1 MHRWSEEMHE
11 RRTQHTQ
18 GHSKP
23 SLTTGPHNHPFPP
36 SLLLDSRPH
45 PASLDTSV
53 SGDCFQAYILHE
65 ALLGHWLLLPV
76 SSPP

>member
-1 MHRWSEEMHE
+1 MREGLSTP
-11 RRTQHTQ
+11 RDTAIPRLPLDPTIT
-18 GHSKP
+18 
-23 SLTTGPHNHPFPP
+23 LFPP
-36 SLLLDSRPH
+36 LCFWILAPTLPLWIT
-45 PASLDTSV
+45 PV